1 MDIKEGNDGAMRA
14 LSRNLPVPSKFQ
26 RRETRMTPAEIQD
39 PLINQWIE
47 FKLHNQGRSET
58 TAYKYRLAL
67 VRLKLW
73 LIEQDLDLLTATPEL
88 LEQYCGLVLYQRG
101 QKAKTRAPVVAAVRG
116 FYAWAA
122 RFELVAKDPAKHI
135 PVPKVGM
142 SLPRPA
148 QLQHAEK
155 ILMQP
160 DLKTFKGLR
169 DAAMLSVLIG
179 CGCRVSGLVALNE
192 SDLLWISTPNGTE
205 RLVIRFTEKGKAE
218 RMVPAPLET
227 GLLIRAYLGHD
238 ELERIERV
246 TTTGERVLFVNLN
259 NTEVRKYDYFGE
271 KRRIGQESID
281 RIIKAYGLAA
291 GLPRQICHAHAFRH
305 LVGTELAEADIDLL
319 QRQALLGHQDPKT
332 TEIYTQLAM
341 RKLTESVDKAN
352 PLGKIQTPVS
362 ELARMMRIQKPQR
375 PPDRSR

>member
-1 MDIKEGNDGAMRA
+1 MVTSDIKDA
-14 LSRNLPVPSKFQ
+14 L
-26 RRETRMTPAEIQD
+26 ID
-39 PLINQWIE
+39 QWID
-47 FKLHNQGRSET
+47 FKQHNQGRSET

-67 VRLKLW
+67 TRLKLW
-73 LIEQDLDLLTATPEL
+73 LMEQDLDLLTATPEL
-88 LEQYCGLVLYQRG
+88 LERYCGLVLYQRG
-101 QKAKTRAPVVAAVRG
+101 QKPQTRIPVVAAVRG

-122 RFELVAKDPAKHI
+122 RFDLVPADPAKNLPI
-135 PVPKVGM
+135 PKVGM

-192 SDLLWISTPNGTE
+192 SDLLWVGTPNGTE

-227 GLLIRAYLGHD
+227 GLLIRAYLGHN
-238 ELERIERV
+238 ELDRIERV
-246 TTTGERVLFVNLN
+246 TESGERVLFVNLHN
-259 NTEVRKYDYFGE
+259 SEVRKYDHFGE

-305 LVGTELAEADIDLL
+305 LFGTELAEGNVDLL

-332 TEIYTQLAM
+332 TEVYTQLAM
-341 RKLTESVDKAN
+341 RKLTSTVDKAN

-362 ELARMMRIQKPQR
+362 ELARMMRAHKPQR